1 MNKDFLKNVI
11 QQNKI
16 RNLESSNKMQLPS
29 LPRMAANLG
38 NEIVKTVK
46 SVAVG
51 EGFKIEDAEANK
63 RKSICNT
70 CEFFNKAQERC
81 TKCGCFMAVKVYLKA
96 SNCPIG
102 KW

>member
-1 MNKDFLKNVI
+1 MDKNFLKQAI
-11 QQNKI
+11 QENKI
-16 RNLESSNKMQLPS
+16 RKIESSNKSFPS
-29 LPRMAANLG
+29 IPKMAMNLG
-38 NEIVKTVK
+38 GDIVKTVK
-46 SVAVG
+46 SVSIG
-51 EGFKIEDAEANK
+51 EGFKVDDDQAKN
-63 RKSICNT
+63 RKNICEG